1 MSKIKLLLWLVGG
14 LVCNLIT
21 YSLGLFVYKYA
32 GQQSTFSHGLF
43 HAFVFENK
51 PSNNLLFFSAF
62 FLTKDYNLCHLVV
75 LLYGP
80 MRRELGL
87 CYTVRL
93 PKAAQCSF
101 INSPLH
107 RCSRKSFVN
116 TINRKFCVIWKLS
129 KKLNSSFLTS
139 T

>member
-14 LVCNLIT
+14 LVCNLQLIPSA
-21 YSLGLFVYKYA
+21 YSF
-32 GQQSTFSHGLF
+32 T
-43 HAFVFENK
+43 NK
-51 PSNNLLFFSAF
+51 PGNNLLFPTAYFMHLFLKISRATIYFFSQHF

-116 TINRKFCVIWKLS
+116 TINRK
-129 KKLNSSFLTS
+129 
-139 T
+139 